1 MPSGVT
7 RCKIFF
13 VFLLKFVP
21 NVSGADAYAG
31 MGSGFCA
38 VNQWVMWALKLSSC
52 ISIGCCGF
60 AIALR
65 LSNTISVRS
74 ANNCRKGVSH
84 AIKRDGA
91 LCAVTVLHRR
101 VKPFERFCV

>member
-1 MPSGVT
+1 MQAGQMPVLAWE
-7 RCKIFF
+7 
-13 VFLLKFVP
+13 V
-21 NVSGADAYAG
+21 D
-31 MGSGFCA
+31 FCA
-38 VNQWVMWALKLSSC
+38 VNQRFMGALKLSGC
-52 ISIGCCGF
+52 MTIGCCVF

-65 LSNTISVRS
+65 LSNTISARS